1 MHGAG
6 PPTLRPL
13 GGVLTAMAVALS
25 GTAVSA
31 VALPWFVL
39 ATTGSAART
48 GLVAFCEM
56 TPYVVVKL
64 FSGPL
69 VDRSG
74 PRTVSWT
81 TDLVSALA
89 AAAVPLLHALDLLSF
104 PLDQIR
110 QCAGLHFSPFFSPQC
125 TIEFSSTFPER
136 LITWIKD
143 C

>member
-1 MHGAG
+1 MDGAG
-6 PPTLRPL
+6 PAAESVAESVGEPAPGRRALRPL
-13 GGVLTAMAVALS
+13 GGVLTAMAVSLS

-56 TPYVVVKL
+56 TPYVAVKL

-69 VDRSG
+69 VDRTG

-89 AAAVPLLHALDLLSF
+89 AAPYRCCT
-104 PLDQIR
+104 PWI
-110 QCAGLHFSPFFSPQC
+110 CSPSRSC
-125 TIEFSSTFPER
+125 SSWSR
-136 LITWIKD
+136 
-143 C
+143 